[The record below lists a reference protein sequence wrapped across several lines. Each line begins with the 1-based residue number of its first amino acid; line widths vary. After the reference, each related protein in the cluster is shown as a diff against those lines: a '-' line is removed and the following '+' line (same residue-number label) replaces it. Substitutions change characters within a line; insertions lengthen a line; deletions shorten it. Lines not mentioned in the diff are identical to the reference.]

1 MFEIG
6 FCSLLIFLAI
16 AIVVGIM
23 DNSKISQE
31 IFYATMGVGYGGVA
45 IGFLIASLK
54 WLFLAI

>member
-31 IFYATMGVGYGGVA
+31 IIYATMGIGYSGVA

-54 WLFLAI
+54 WLFFTL

>member
-6 FCSLLIFLAI
+6 FCSLIIFSAI
-16 AIVVGIM
+16 AIIVGIM

-31 IFYATMGVGYGGVA
+31 IIYATMGVGYGGVA

-54 WLFLAI
+54 WLFLAL